1 MFVNLGDARMFF
13 DTVGSQLKPC
23 GNQMVER
30 PVLIALHGGPGFDH
44 SPMRPY
50 FDRFADTHQV
60 LYLDLRGNGRSGGE
74 PETWTLKRWG
84 QDIKQVC
91 DYLGIERPV
100 VLGVSFGGMV
110 AMSYAIQFP
119 QHPCKLILS
128 STAAK
133 LNLTATYSMMEKMGG
148 PRARNVAERVFVEAD
163 ERAMAEYLEVCL
175 PLYNTTADPAAVE
188 SRARALVRTDV
199 ARHFFLGEMRT
210 MDMLPN
216 LHRIAC
222 PTLVMAGRHDPITP
236 VECGV
241 EIAGAIADELVEL
254 KVFEQAGHGAHR
266 DEPEL
271 CAKEIGNFINRQ

>member
-1 MFVNLGDARMFF
+1 
-13 DTVGSQLKPC
+13 
-23 GNQMVER
+23 
-30 PVLIALHGGPGFDH
+30 
-44 SPMRPY
+44 
-50 FDRFADTHQV
+50 
-60 LYLDLRGNGRSGGE
+60 
-74 PETWTLKRWG
+74 
-84 QDIKQVC
+84 
-91 DYLGIERPV
+91 
-100 VLGVSFGGMV
+100 
-110 AMSYAIQFP
+110 
-119 QHPCKLILS
+119 
-128 STAAK
+128 
-133 LNLTATYSMMEKMGG
+133 MMEKMGG

>member
-1 MFVNLGDARMFF
+1 MFVNLGDARIFF
-13 DTVGSQLKPC
+13 DAVGSQLQPC
-23 GNQMVER
+23 GSRMVER

-60 LYLDLRGNGRSGGE
+60 IYLDLRGNGRSGGE

-119 QHPCKLILS
+119 EHPSKLILS

-133 LNLTATYSMMEKMGG
+133 LNLTATYGMMEEMGG
-148 PRARNVAERVFVEAD
+148 LRARSIAERVFVEAND
-163 ERAMAEYLEVCL
+163 QAMAEYLQVCL
-175 PLYNTTADPAAVE
+175 PLYNTTAEPAAAE
-188 SRARALVRTDV
+188 SRARALIRTDV

-210 MDMLPN
+210 MDMLPC
-216 LHRIAC
+216 LYRIAC
-222 PTLVMAGRHDPITP
+222 PTLVLAGRHDPITP
-236 VECGV
+236 VECGA
-241 EIAGAIADELVEL
+241 EIAGAIADQFVRL
-254 KVFEQAGHGAHR
+254 KVFEQSGHGAHR

-271 CAKEIGNFINRQ
+271 CAKEITDFINN